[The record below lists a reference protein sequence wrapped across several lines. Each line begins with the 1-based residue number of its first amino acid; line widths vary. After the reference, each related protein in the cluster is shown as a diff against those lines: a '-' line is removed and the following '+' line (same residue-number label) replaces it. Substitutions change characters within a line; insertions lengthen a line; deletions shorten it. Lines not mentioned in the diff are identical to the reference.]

1 MMATSKVNKIKKH
14 CLSFIP
20 ECVSDRTV
28 LRAFRLMGSIDDYS
42 FERAC
47 SDYRKNLKVW
57 KMIRRDV
64 CTKDGFIENQASLW
78 KMRFGVCSTA
88 YSGCEVIAAYNVLN
102 ELYGGTKRISLP
114 KLIMYFE
121 LNGMTMRGRFG
132 TSPHALKEY
141 FICRGFRTWATTDTN
156 EFDEYGSR
164 FTAFI
169 LILYNDRHD
178 ISKGVHT
185 MAITK
190 EICSTPGSDTTISA
204 ILPGSDTTISAAL
217 PGSDMPIGAALPEK
231 ECGAYFT
238 MHNAH
243 GGKQTSCTSIGE
255 CAMKYSAQA
264 RMIMLIGIR

>member
-1 MMATSKVNKIKKH
+1 
-14 CLSFIP
+14 
-20 ECVSDRTV
+20 
-28 LRAFRLMGSIDDYS
+28 MGSIDDYS

-190 EICSTPGSDTTISA
+190 EICHQPGSDTT
-204 ILPGSDTTISAAL
+204 
-217 PGSDMPIGAALPEK
+217 IGAALPEK